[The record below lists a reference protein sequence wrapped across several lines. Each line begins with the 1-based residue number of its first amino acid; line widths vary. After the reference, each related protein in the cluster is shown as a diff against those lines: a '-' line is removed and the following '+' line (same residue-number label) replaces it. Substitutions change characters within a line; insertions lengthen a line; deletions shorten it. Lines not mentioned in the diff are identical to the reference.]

1 MAHKTSGAVPPQIS
15 EGQSSGPAT
24 ILIVDDHPLVR
35 EGLSARISAQP
46 DMAVC
51 GEASGIDEALAL
63 VDTTQPTLMIVDL
76 ALQDGH
82 GLDLIKKVRQHGNS
96 IKILVLSAHEGS
108 VYAERTLQAGAQGY
122 IDKQQAQ
129 TSIIEAIR
137 TVLRGNRYL
146 TPKLTERFVDNALSG
161 QSKSHGVE
169 SLSDRELE
177 VFRLI
182 GLGRSTRNIAA
193 QLHLSIHTIETH
205 RENIRAK
212 LNLQSGTELM
222 QRAVQWVLETR

>member
-1 MAHKTSGAVPPQIS
+1 MAGNVSRTVPPQES
-15 EGQSSGPAT
+15 GAQSSGAAT

-35 EGLSARISAQP
+35 EGLSARICAQP
-46 DMAVC
+46 DMTVC
-51 GEASGIDEALAL
+51 GEASGIDEALVQ
-63 VDTTQPTLMIVDL
+63 VDRTRPALMIVDL

-82 GLDLIKKVRQHGNS
+82 GLDLIKKVRQHGNET
-96 IKILVLSAHEGS
+96 KILVLSAHEGS
-108 VYAERTLQAGAQGY
+108 VYAERALRAGAQGY

-129 TSIIEAIR
+129 SSIIEAIR

-146 TPKLTERFVDNALSG
+146 TPALMERLVDNALSEK
-161 QSKSHGVE
+161 SKPHGVE

-182 GLGRSTRNIAA
+182 GLGRNTRGIAA

-212 LNLQSGTELM
+212 LNLRNGSELV
-222 QRAVQWVLETR
+222 QRAVQWVLESR